1 MKPHDAIDIWLL
13 IDDKQKDQR
22 LTKQFYF
29 SALFQGRFYLNNIV
43 QMICNR
49 KALKCIIVNIL
60 PLYHIFISE

>member
-29 SALFQGRFYLNNIV
+29 FGSFPGTILF
-43 QMICNR
+43 
-49 KALKCIIVNIL
+49 
-60 PLYHIFISE
+60 